1 MISIIIPLY
10 NAQEYL
16 RGLIDNLIENT
27 SYNDEVVFVD
37 DGSEDLTRTIL
48 SELVNLLKCNYKIL
62 VQKNSGQSS
71 ARNCGFKVAT
81 NDLVCFMDADDL
93 LDNQFNT
100 IKTEIKNKNDVD
112 FFVFN
117 FLVLKHTD
125 SLKKKESHYLIDF
138 LDINQFDKKRF
149 MNAFLSKSIK
159 IHNSAIIYRKDFLV
173 KNNIIFDE
181 SLRFGEDS
189 IFIWESIIKSNLFTY
204 SKTVMYYY
212 LDRPSSV
219 IKSSNIDKINC
230 FNKNLSLKLNE
241 NPELITQNLVIKIT
255 SNYLL
260 SSVRTI
266 ARYDNKIIFNKF
278 LVDNNIIN
286 LKLDEVFGKRF
297 ILLLF
302 LIKVLGENSH
312 FIVRY
317 L

>member
-16 RGLIDNLIENT
+16 RGLIDNLLENT

-48 SELVNLLKCNYKIL
+48 SELANLLKCNYKIL

-71 ARNCGFKVAT
+71 ARNYGFKVAT

-100 IKTEIKNKNDVD
+100 IKTEIKNKHDVD

-117 FLVLKHTD
+117 FLVLKHTN

-204 SKTVMYYY
+204 SKIVMYYY

-219 IKSSNIDKINC
+219 IKSSNIYKINC

-241 NPELITQNLVIKIT
+241 NPELIKQNLVIKIT

-266 ARYDNKIIFNKF
+266 ARYDSKIIFNKF

-286 LKLDEVFGKRF
+286 FKFDEVYGMRF

-302 LIKVLGENSH
+302 LIKVLGQNSY
-312 FIVRY
+312 FLVRC

>member
-16 RGLIDNLIENT
+16 RGLIDNLLENT

-48 SELVNLLKCNYKIL
+48 SDLANLLKCNYKIV

-71 ARNCGFKVAT
+71 ARNYGFKVAT
-81 NDLVCFMDADDL
+81 NDLVCFIDADDL
-93 LDNQFNT
+93 LDNQFST
-100 IKTEIKNKNDVD
+100 IKTEIMNKNDVD

-117 FLVLKHTD
+117 FVVLKRTD
-125 SLKKKESHYLIDF
+125 NLKKKESHYLIDF

-149 MNAFLSKSIK
+149 INAFLSKSIK

-189 IFIWESIIKSNLFTY
+189 IFIWESIFKSNLFTY

-212 LDRPSSV
+212 VDRPSSV

-241 NPELITQNLVIKIT
+241 NSELFNQNLVIKIT

-266 ARYDNKIIFNKF
+266 ARYDNKIIFDKF
-278 LVDNNIIN
+278 LVDNYIIN
-286 LKLDEVFGKRF
+286 LKLNEVYGKRF

-302 LIKVLGENSH
+302 LIKVLGQNSY
-312 FIVRY
+312 FLVRC